1 MIGLFSEYTLE
12 IEGWATIHGQDIR
25 ELDLHRGAAVIYH
38 WATRNADE
46 KTLNDFRK
54 KILEDPAKEKPA
66 TNTPTGRGNYN
77 PYTKD
82 GKLEPQLAE
91 QIRLLRQMQAGLA
104 AAQNPPTEQQHN

>member
-1 MIGLFSEYTLE
+1 MLGLFSEYTLE
-12 IEGWATIHGQDIR
+12 IEGWATIHGQNIR

-54 KILEDPAKEKPA
+54 KILEDPAKAKPA

-91 QIRLLRQMQAGLA
+91 QIRLWRQMQEGLA
-104 AAQNPPTEQQHN
+104 AAQNPPTEQPQH